1 MFSNREE
8 HDFPLTPLGR
18 QQAEQL
24 ASALDAEPVTRIY
37 SRPVLRAVET
47 AEIAARHL
55 STTVCIAPALR
66 EYDVGEFELQPYGGE
81 FSWRMQRYRENEAAW
96 LNGDTGHRLAGG
108 ESFDDLRSRFHPFI
122 RWLIESHQPTDTV
135 LLMGYG
141 GLYRIMLPTVLQ
153 NVTAQ
158 DAFRQ
163 VMDYGTI
170 VEAELRGDRL
180 WCVRW
185 GGRIDQAERS

>member
-18 QQAEQL
+18 RQAEEL
-24 ASALDAEPVTRIY
+24 ASALGPERVTRIY
-37 SRPVLRAVET
+37 SSPVLRAVET
-47 AEIAARHL
+47 AKIVARHL

-66 EYDVGEFELQPYGGE
+66 EYDVGEFELQPYGGD
-81 FSWRMQRYRENEAAW
+81 FSWRLQRYRENEAAW
-96 LNGDTGHRLAGG
+96 MDGDTGHRLAGG
-108 ESFDDLRSRFHPFI
+108 ETLDDLRSRFHPFV

-135 LLMGYG
+135 LLMGHG
-141 GLYRIMLPTVLQ
+141 GLYRMMLPTVLQ

-158 DAFRQ
+158 DACRQ

-170 VEAELRGDRL
+170 VEANSGATDSGAFAGEIG
-180 WCVRW
+180 
-185 GGRIDQAERS
+185 